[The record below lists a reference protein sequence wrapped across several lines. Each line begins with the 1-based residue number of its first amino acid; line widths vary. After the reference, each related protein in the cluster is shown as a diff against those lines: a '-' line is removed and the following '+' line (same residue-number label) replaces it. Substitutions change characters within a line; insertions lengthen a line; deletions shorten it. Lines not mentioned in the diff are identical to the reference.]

1 MTLIDAASSV
11 PATLTDRAPG
21 PTMGFS
27 GHRPAARCDATT
39 LIGLAVVEVA
49 SAPAHS
55 KKETPKGKGTLSTSK
70 KDTPPAS
77 ELDAT
82 EQKQADPETPA
93 KGTRFMPNLSAE
105 TTLPPRSSR
114 LRDGSEGAK
123 SVRIAIEA
131 SPKNEPPRPPV
142 FMEGDELV
150 VGRTDGDILVD
161 DRMVSKKHAVIEWK
175 NSTLPVLRDLGS
187 LNGTFLNGEKID
199 GQVIV
204 TDGDEIRVG
213 SCHLRVRIH
222 WQ

>member
-1 MTLIDAASSV
+1 MTLIDAASPV
-11 PATLTDRAPG
+11 PVTLTGRAPG

-27 GHRPAARCDATT
+27 G
-39 LIGLAVVEVA
+39 
-49 SAPAHS
+49 
-55 KKETPKGKGTLSTSK
+55 KGREALNTFK
-70 KDTPPAS
+70 KDTPPGSQPDEA
-77 ELDAT
+77 

-93 KGTRFMPNLSAE
+93 KGTRFMPNISSE
-105 TTLPPRSSR
+105 ITLPPRSSR
-114 LRDGSEGAK
+114 LRDGLEGAK

-150 VGRTDGDILVD
+150 VGRTEGDVLVD
-161 DRMVSKKHAVIEWK
+161 DRMISKKHAVIEWK
-175 NSTLPVLRDLGS
+175 DSTLPVLRDLGS

-199 GQVIV
+199 RQVIV